1 LQNEA
6 FKDTLLRLS
15 KRTGIKGK
23 NFEKIKFAV
32 VPRST
37 LAKPEYLKE
46 GEHFQARHED
56 LQILIHDQ
64 MTFFSTS
71 LSPAKI
77 HWGWTTSTSHEIC
90 LTEAT
95 L

>member
-1 LQNEA
+1 M
-6 FKDTLLRLS
+6 FKDTLVRLS

-23 NFEKIKFAV
+23 NLEKIKFAV

-46 GEHFQARHED
+46 GEFHE
-56 LQILIHDQ
+56 LYVKNPMLIMEQ
-64 MTFFSTS
+64 MTFSSTN
-71 LSPAKI
+71 LSQAKI
-77 HWGWTTSTSHEIC
+77 HWDWTTSTSHEMC